1 MVKQWDIYWCQ
12 LDPGL
17 GSEQK
22 GLRPVLD
29 VSRNAINFTLS
40 ITTILPFSSIKKQE
54 KVYPSEVLLPACI
67 TGLDKDSVVMIHQ
80 IRTISQS
87 RLLRKSGS
95 LEDIESR
102 LSILASLREYFEE

>member
-12 LDPGL
+12 LNSGP

-22 GLRPVLD
+22 GLRPVLV
-29 VSRNAINFTLS
+29 VSRNAINSLLS
-40 ITTILPFSSIKKQE
+40 IATVLPFSSIKNQDKI
-54 KVYPSEVLLPACI
+54 YPTEVLLSSDI

-87 RLLRKSGS
+87 RLLRKNGS
-95 LEDIESR
+95 LEDPHQR
-102 LSILASLREYFEE
+102 QSILATLREYFEE

>member
-1 MVKQWDIYWCQ
+1 MVKQWDILWCQ

-22 GLRPVLD
+22 GLRPVLV
-29 VSRNAINFTLS
+29 VSRNAVNSSLPIA
-40 ITTILPFSSIKKQE
+40 TILPFSSIKNQDKI
-54 KVYPSEVLLPACI
+54 YPTEVFLPANV

-80 IRTISQS
+80 IRTLSQS

-95 LEDIESR
+95 LEDPEYR
-102 LSILASLREYFEE
+102 LSILTSLREYFEE